1 MAGSKIKNTVQ
12 TEFVSKGAK
21 GVEADTQRIG
31 KAQTRLGQGSAS
43 AGRSFSAQANGLG
56 GLVGVY
62 AAAAANVFAISA
74 AFAALNRAAQ
84 FETIITGTEQL
95 AAAVGSSATIV
106 VDRLKEVTQGQLSVV
121 EAATQANLALSAGF
135 NVDQI
140 GELGEVANKA
150 SKALGRNLTDAFQR
164 ITRGAIK
171 LEPELLD
178 EIGIF
183 TRIEPAVEAY
193 ARQLGKA
200 VSQLTQFER
209 RQAFV
214 NQVIKDGQSAFQDV
228 DVSGASTQK
237 TFERLVANF
246 TDLALVV
253 GKFVADT
260 LEPFAAFLDKNLGN
274 RLILLGGIATIV
286 FQRFGQAIGGF
297 AVTAVGALGTK
308 LEKLAEGF
316 AKAGS
321 SAKALVKQQ
330 AAIDFTGAGTFAGPR
345 GAGSSVRQTIA
356 AGPLTTAGALD
367 IKEKAP
373 IVMEAEK
380 NLQKKINATK
390 KEGEQLTAANNKR
403 LQASVRRTDAL
414 NASLLL
420 ANNKL
425 TTAGKGATALAK
437 GLRLAGNAA
446 VFLGNA
452 LGKAFKFLN
461 FILIGFTTLQT
472 VFSFFDIDI
481 FETLRTLISGINK
494 DAREAAK
501 GMVVLANNTSL
512 VEDKLVGLS
521 EAQKKIA
528 ITQFSDSAGKSVGK
542 LRGEL
547 KVLQR
552 QLSELEKG
560 WTFGQLFGF
569 SSPEEVAADI
579 AEVKAKVEGV
589 KIALGDTDKV
599 IQGSGSAISV
609 LAALTKKSDE
619 TIAKSFD
626 KGNKSIQLFGSTLVA
641 TLGNANIAIGTARD
655 GIVTLNDEGL
665 AKAGQGAAEAS
676 DKIKK
681 LNEAIMAGDNL
692 SAERASRDF
701 GTITMLIEKAIK
713 DAKGFPVVI
722 AGLEKELK
730 RVNEET
736 GKLVG
741 EFTTLDALSKK
752 ISKMFSGEFKFLD
765 DRFLTGKVSAETGKV
780 AVNEAEIL
788 KNRAQNFQSLK
799 DQIAIEEGALIPN
812 QLKINTLK
820 DIESKLVKVSFASL
834 LKQPPLQEKIR
845 IAQEKALEALQDQVE
860 LQNMNNEALQNQI
873 DRQTTL
879 NALKDTAADKADSVK
894 LAQAENDLAQS
905 QADLAEKRLDSEIK
919 LLQARQSNAKLS
931 RDSALLDRQF
941 TDAAATGAGTAR
953 VESARNQIAKM
964 EERTLIR
971 SERVAQLRIQ
981 VAKIERD
988 VALESI
994 TRQTNQIKEDFEN
1007 KRKDIEA
1014 RREIV
1019 KLEAVQIVRK
1029 AANERAALER
1039 EEKIRKLQIDERK
1052 AGEAAQ
1058 IQALKDRKTGAAEQR
1073 DIQNAQ
1079 ARNQKDQRDAQ
1090 LNILLAQQMLLK
1102 EEIAFHNQVIRD
1114 KKGLL
1119 AEEAAKEAFTLSQ
1132 DFRNIG
1138 TGIDGVSA
1146 RQDKNIGLIR
1156 KQLTESGN
1164 ILNSIINKNNL
1175 NFTKTKDNT
1184 DSEIARKEKS
1194 FEIAKKIDA
1203 LNLQSYLN
1211 NLSGLQLTAD
1221 KEIDIINQK
1230 LLGLDLEDEMVAKN
1244 VAIRLQALGIEED
1257 KIRRIFELTKDKA
1270 QFEVSYQKTVNDAI
1284 ISSASILK
1292 SQFVSGLMDLNKA
1305 FLDGTL
1311 NAKNFKEGLTNFL
1324 GDTVRKLQADFFQKT
1339 VAEPL
1344 SNFATDTLFGA
1355 LGLTNEKG
1363 IDAVKLE
1370 AGNVPVVEK
1379 GNKGIVNSFA
1389 NDAQSSLDG
1398 ANKKT
1403 ATLGNSFSAFLDFL
1417 VEKGRSAFSSI
1428 GKFLTDILSNI
1439 SGSGGGGGIFSMFSN
1454 MFGGGGGGEILK
1466 GSIPTNLPPGIMG
1479 AASGGLIPHV
1489 RKMAAGGYAGGR
1501 DRVPALLEP
1510 GEFVMKRSAASNIGA
1525 GNLQAMNA
1533 GGMPNIKVQVK
1544 NEGTPQEATTATPRM
1559 DVDAIVIDIVTRDL
1573 RNNGPIRKS
1582 MRGGS

>member
-106 VDRLKEVTQGQLSVV
+106 VERLKEVTQGQLSVV

-321 SAKALVKQQ
+321 SAKSLVKQQ

-373 IVMEAEK
+373 IVMEAEAA
-380 NLQKKINATK
+380 LQKKINATK
-390 KEGEQLTAANNKR
+390 KEGGQLTAANNKR

-414 NASLLL
+414 NASLIL

-425 TTAGKGATALAK
+425 TTAGKGARALAK

-528 ITQFSDSAGKSVGK
+528 IAQFSDSAGKSVGR

-552 QLSELEKG
+552 QLMELEKG

-569 SSPEEVAADI
+569 SSPEEVQADI

-599 IQGSGSAISV
+599 LQGSGSAISV

-722 AGLEKELK
+722 AALEKELK
-730 RVNEET
+730 NVNEET

-741 EFTTLDALSKK
+741 EFTTLNALSKK

-788 KNRAQNFQSLK
+788 KNRAQNFQSLQ
-799 DQIAIEEGALIPN
+799 DQIAIEEGQLIPN
-812 QLKINTLK
+812 QLKINELK

-845 IAQEKALEALQDQVE
+845 ITQEKALKALQDQVE

-879 NALKDTAADKADSVK
+879 NTLKDTAADKANSVK
-894 LAQAENDLAQS
+894 LAQAENELAQS
-905 QADLAEKRLDSEIK
+905 QADLVEKRLDSEIK
-919 LLQARQSNAKLS
+919 LLQARQANAKLS
-931 RDSALLDRQF
+931 RDSTRLDRQF
-941 TDAAATGAGTAR
+941 TDAAATGAGAKR
-953 VESARNQIAKM
+953 VEAARNQLAKM

-981 VAKIERD
+981 LAKIEGD
-988 VALESI
+988 AAIDNIV
-994 TRQTNQIKEDFEN
+994 RQTVAAKEDAAN
-1007 KRKDIEA
+1007 RLKDIEA

-1019 KLEAVQIVRK
+1019 QLEANQMIVNNQ
-1029 AANERAALER
+1029 NEIAALNR
-1039 EEKIRKLQIDERK
+1039 EEKLRLLEVDQRK
-1052 AGEAAQ
+1052 ADEAAQ

-1079 ARNQKDQRDAQ
+1079 AKNQRDQRDAQ

-1102 EEIAFHNQVIRD
+1102 DEIAFHNQVIRD
-1114 KKGLL
+1114 RKALL

-1156 KQLTESGN
+1156 EQLTESGN
-1164 ILNSIINKNNL
+1164 LLNSIINKNNL
-1175 NFTKTKDNT
+1175 NFKKTKDNT
-1184 DSEIARKEKS
+1184 DSEIERKEKS

-1203 LNLQSYLN
+1203 LNLKSFLN
-1211 NLSGLQLTAD
+1211 NLSALELSATEEL
-1221 KEIDIINQK
+1221 KIINQK
-1230 LLGLDLEDEMVAKN
+1230 LIGFDLENEMVLKN
-1244 VAIRLQALGIEED
+1244 LAIKLQALGIEED
-1257 KIRRIFELTKDKA
+1257 KIKQIFELSKEKA
-1270 QFEVSYQKTVNDAI
+1270 RFEISYQKTVNDAI
-1284 ISSASILK
+1284 MSSASILNN
-1292 SQFVSGLMDLNKA
+1292 QFVSGLMDLNKA

-1339 VAEPL
+1339 VAEPI
-1344 SNFATDTLFGA
+1344 SKFATESLFGA
-1355 LGLTNEKG
+1355 FGLTNEQGLDEFYKTNKYVN
-1363 IDAVKLE
+1363 VKE
-1370 AGNVPVVEK
+1370 IGN
-1379 GNKGIVNSFA
+1379 NGIVDAFA
-1389 NDAQSSLDG
+1389 NDAQAALDG
-1398 ANKKT
+1398 ANQKT
-1403 ATLGNSFSAFLDFL
+1403 ATLGTKFSGFLDNITT
-1417 VEKGRSAFSSI
+1417 KGRDTFGKIGNFVTDLLGSI
-1428 GKFLTDILSNI
+1428 T
-1439 SGSGGGGGIFSMFSN
+1439 GSGGGSN
-1454 MFGGGGGGEILK
+1454 LIGDVLKLGSSFLGGGGSPASVPL
-1466 GSIPTNLPPGIMG
+1466 PTAIQV
-1479 AASGGLIPHV
+1479 ASGGIIPSSMK
-1489 RKMAAGGYAGGR
+1489 RMAAGGYAGGR